1 METQT
6 LHVVSSGSALE
17 LDLIGDLAC
26 PWTYVGKRS
35 LDRALNSL
43 YGAPVRLLRWH
54 GLPLGQ
60 DAKVSWREYFASRLP
75 QGASVHTAQRSL
87 HEAGEDLGIAF
98 AFERLG
104 QVPDTHEAHRLVR
117 LATRGGRQGDVID
130 ALFSAFFEHARDIS
144 DRVVLGEIAHDC
156 QLDAET
162 YAAFAN
168 PGEGRGDVDAE
179 ERRMRGLG
187 IAVVPNLLINGR
199 VLVPGPA
206 DVSTYVQ
213 ALDQAL
219 FPELKAPKDKRL
231 LH

>member
-1 METQT
+1 MLTAFRLPE
-6 LHVVSSGSALE
+6 LPSLE

-26 PWTYVGKRS
+26 PWTFMGKRS
-35 LDRALNSL
+35 LDRALESL
-43 YGAPVRLLRWH
+43 YGSPPVLRWH
-54 GLPLGQ
+54 GLPLGA
-60 DAKVSWREYFASRLP
+60 DARASWREHFASRLP
-75 QGASVHTAQRSL
+75 RGASVSSVQRGL
-87 HEAGEDLGIAF
+87 QETGEELGIRF
-98 AFERLG
+98 HFERLR

-117 LATRGGRQGDVID
+117 LAAREGRQAAVID
-130 ALFSAFFEHARDIS
+130 ALFSAFFEQGRDIA
-144 DRVVLGEIAHDC
+144 DRAVLAEIADDC
-156 QLDAET
+156 RLEAGT
-162 YAAFAN
+162 RAAFEDRR
-168 PGEGRGDVDAE
+168 EGRGDVDAE

-219 FPELKAPKDKRL
+219 FPELKASGSRRL